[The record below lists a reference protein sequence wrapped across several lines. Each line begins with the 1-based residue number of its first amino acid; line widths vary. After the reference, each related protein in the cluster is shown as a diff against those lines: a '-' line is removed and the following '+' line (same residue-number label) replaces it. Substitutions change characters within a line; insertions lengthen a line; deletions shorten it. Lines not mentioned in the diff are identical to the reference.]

1 MPPRIETWHA
11 GAARR
16 MMAGRPSWAETG
28 SVMPQRTILTPREL
42 DCLHWSALGKTS
54 WETARILGIAART
67 VDFHL
72 ANACAKLAVAN
83 RRAAVARAVQ
93 CGLLPAL
100 TAAAPPRR

>member
-1 MPPRIETWHA
+1 MGKDGVRHA
-11 GAARR
+11 ATHHPHPARAGLPALVGA
-16 MMAGRPSWAETG
+16 
-28 SVMPQRTILTPREL
+28 
-42 DCLHWSALGKTS
+42 GKTS

-72 ANACAKLAVAN
+72 ANACAKLGVAN

-100 TAAAPPRR
+100 TAAAPPHR